1 MAENNYRS
9 PEETVELQ
17 LKWQDDVK
25 TALFLGASTVSM
37 TVLTA
42 LIMLRWLNRLE
53 LPGYG
58 ALVAASLIA
67 SVVFWFVAKKDDRW
81 MVLCTLINHFGI
93 GVGLYLLLDY
103 LDAQPQVKDLALGL
117 LPAVGALVLFCLL
130 YPRTEEGSRTL
141 VSWGGIFV
149 FAGMMVFG
157 FLSYAVKGSAMPVVL
172 CVCAAV
178 SLGSFGALL
187 WTSGDPERS
196 IHRTMALV
204 SFTIYLILLAVAAI
218 VLMTQGLG
226 SSSDNNRSKSRSRSS
241 SSKSGGSGSRSS
253 VSIPSGSYGVR
264 RTRSYHGPSFFY
276 PVYLSTYHRTYDS
289 DRYVDPESSAR
300 ARRRISRF
308 VKWAFVILAVI
319 LTTVVLI
326 AIIK

>member
-9 PEETVELQ
+9 PEETAELQ

-25 TALFLGASTVSM
+25 TALFLGASTVIM
-37 TVLTA
+37 TVLTT
-42 LIMLRWLNRLE
+42 LILLHWMNRLE
-53 LPGYG
+53 FPGCV
-58 ALVAASLIA
+58 ALVAVSLIA

-93 GVGLYLLLDY
+93 GVGLFLLLSY
-103 LDAQPQVKDLALGL
+103 LDTEPQVKDLALGL

-130 YPRTEEGSRTL
+130 YPRSEEGSRTFI
-141 VSWGGIFV
+141 SWGGILV

-178 SLGSFGALL
+178 CLGSFGALL
-187 WTSGDPERS
+187 WTSGDPGRS

-218 VLMTQGLG
+218 ALMTQGLG
-226 SSSDNNRSKSRSRSS
+226 SSSDNNRSKSRSS

-253 VSIPSGSYGVR
+253 VSIPSGSSGVR
-264 RTRSYHGPSFFY
+264 SSRSYHGPSFFY
-276 PVYLSTYHRTYDS
+276 PVYLSTYHSPYYS
-289 DRYVDPESSAR
+289 DRFMDPESAAR